1 MVKIR
6 KTSASDIEK
15 LMNVRLEM
23 LRIVNDMKD
32 DQEFSEEG
40 VNHCREYFVGG
51 E

>member
-32 DQEFSEEG
+32 DQEFSEG
-40 VNHCREYFVGG
+40 LINHSREYFLTGD
-51 E
+51 